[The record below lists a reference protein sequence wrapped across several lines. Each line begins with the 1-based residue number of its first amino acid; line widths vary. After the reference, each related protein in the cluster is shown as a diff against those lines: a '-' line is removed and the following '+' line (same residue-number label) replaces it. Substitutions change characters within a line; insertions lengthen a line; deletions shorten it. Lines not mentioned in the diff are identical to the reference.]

1 MAREAA
7 LRIIENALGMS
18 TPESSGEDASIR
30 EEEDA
35 FVAFQKEKDEETL
48 LGSESPTSS
57 DAMSTELE
65 PVIEVSM
72 HHTPVRSRRE
82 LIQTTN
88 CYQDDQDAFLQHV
101 VEKVERG
108 RYTIQRSDSY
118 EEFKVSHSSPFQSS
132 FPASPA
138 AVPNHTNC
146 NGQNSTTLPLNPGL
160 QQGSPFSSN
169 PFPSEMPPTPFRC
182 PSVFLLATTNPTP
195 LRHAFRTI

>member
-65 PVIEVSM
+65 PVIE
-72 HHTPVRSRRE
+72 
-82 LIQTTN
+82 
-88 CYQDDQDAFLQHV
+88 DDQDAFLQHV

>member
-1 MAREAA
+1 

-65 PVIEVSM
+65 PVIE
-72 HHTPVRSRRE
+72 
-82 LIQTTN
+82 
-88 CYQDDQDAFLQHV
+88 DDQDAFLQHV

-118 EEFKVSHSSPFQSS
+118 EEFKVTHSSPFQSS

-169 PFPSEMPPTPFRC
+169 PFPSEMPPTPFRSRVTSGRARMRADQAALER
-182 PSVFLLATTNPTP
+182 PRMPLPPYKDPLGSTP
-195 LRHAFRTI
+195 NRA